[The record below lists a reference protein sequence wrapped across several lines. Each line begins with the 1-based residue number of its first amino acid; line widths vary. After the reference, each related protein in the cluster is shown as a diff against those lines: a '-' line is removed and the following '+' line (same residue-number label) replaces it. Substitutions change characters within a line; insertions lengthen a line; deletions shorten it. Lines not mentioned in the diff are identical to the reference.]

1 MDWLNHTTYGI
12 LVSILDT
19 IFKNGADRQNGDQR
33 HHREDTVTTKQ
44 LGANMQPRGPL
55 AGSTPGP
62 NLPRCRHRSTAK
74 NWKKKI
80 MKTLTQ

>member
-1 MDWLNHTTYGI
+1 MDLLNHTTYGI

-55 AGSTPGP
+55 AGSSPGP
-62 NLPRCRHRSTAK
+62 HLPRCRHPPPVKTPKIKK
-74 NWKKKI
+74 NEKR
-80 MKTLTQ
+80 